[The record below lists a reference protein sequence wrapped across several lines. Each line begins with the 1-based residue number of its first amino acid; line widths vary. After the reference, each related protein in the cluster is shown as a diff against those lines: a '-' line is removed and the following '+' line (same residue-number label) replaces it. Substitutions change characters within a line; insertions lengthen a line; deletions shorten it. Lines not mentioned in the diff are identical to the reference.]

1 MEREHF
7 PLPQDVADK
16 FRDVSDTVHNG
27 RGFVVLRGLDPQ
39 KYTAEDNVLIY
50 GGITSYVGTD
60 RSEMSRRS
68 FILAFD
74 VLF

>member
-16 FRDVSDTVHNG
+16 FRDLSDTVHNG

-50 GGITSYVGTD
+50 GGITSYISTD
-60 RSEMSRRS
+60 RSEMSRCSSVFTSDIRC
-68 FILAFD
+68 
-74 VLF
+74 